1 MGFFVRI
8 GQIAYRF
15 ATKKAAEAFAKSRKG
30 ASVVSKKPEGV
41 TVKPGPRPQSN
52 INQPRSA
59 DTGKM
64 QSPRPSPAARR
75 DTSPSTQAPKK
86 PTAPAHTDKAPT
98 AVGRPTKAKTEVA
111 TREPAQSKSGGRG
124 KAPMMPKSMTK
135 SRTNTRPNLRSK
147 AGAAA
152 GLRGATMPSAD
163 KAPGKT
169 ASTKP
174 NNKSGEMPARKK
186 TYSGRGDGLRDMA
199 TRAIDNAEYGN
210 SPRSS
215 KRPKARPE
223 KASGPSK
230 TRPKANPLDGWS
242 DARRK
247 ALRSDKIGKD
257 AGDGMK
263 WVVGSN
269 SNALVRTRDMDRVKE
284 NLRLQ
289 KMVKQTKDT
298 SKKSDTGG
306 R

>member
-1 MGFFVRI
+1 M
-8 GQIAYRF
+8 
-15 ATKKAAEAFAKSRKG
+15 
-30 ASVVSKKPEGV
+30 
-41 TVKPGPRPQSN
+41 
-52 INQPRSA
+52 
-59 DTGKM
+59 
-64 QSPRPSPAARR
+64 
-75 DTSPSTQAPKK
+75 
-86 PTAPAHTDKAPT
+86 
-98 AVGRPTKAKTEVA
+98 
-111 TREPAQSKSGGRG
+111 
-124 KAPMMPKSMTK
+124 
-135 SRTNTRPNLRSK
+135 

-163 KAPGKT
+163 KAPKADKT
-169 ASTKP
+169 PATRS
-174 NNKSGEMPARKK
+174 NNKSGEMPSRKK
-186 TYSGRGDGLRDMA
+186 SYSGRGDGLREMA
-199 TRAIDNAEYGN
+199 TRAIDNAQYGN

-223 KASGPSK
+223 KASGQSK

-289 KMVKQTKDT
+289 KLVKQTKDT

>member
-15 ATKKAAEAFAKSRKG
+15 ATKKAAQAFAKGRKG
-30 ASVVSKKPEGV
+30 ASVVAKKPEGV

-52 INQPRSA
+52 VNQPRSA

-64 QSPRPSPAARR
+64 QSPKPSPATRR
-75 DTSPSTQAPKK
+75 DTSPSSASPKK
-86 PTAPAHTDKAPT
+86 PTAPARTDKAPK
-98 AVGRPTKAKTEVA
+98 AVGRPTRSKTEMA
-111 TREPAQSKSGGRG
+111 TREPAQPKSG
-124 KAPMMPKSMTK
+124 
-135 SRTNTRPNLRSK
+135 RPNLRSK

-163 KAPGKT
+163 KAPTADKT
-169 ASTKP
+169 TPTRP
-174 NNKSGEMPARKK
+174 NNKSGEMPSVRKTKVTPTNKSGEMPK
-186 TYSGRGDGLRDMA
+186 TKK
-199 TRAIDNAEYGN
+199 AETKK
-210 SPRSS
+210 STS
-215 KRPKARPE
+215 KT
-223 KASGPSK
+223 
-230 TRPKANPLDGWS
+230 TRPKMNPLDGWS

-247 ALRSDKIGKD
+247 ALRSDKIGTD

-269 SNALVRTRDMDRVKE
+269 HNALVRTRDTDRVKE

-289 KMVKQTKDT
+289 KLVKQTKDT
-298 SKKSDTGG
+298 YKKPDNTS